1 MKVDLI
7 TLHAVQNYG
16 SVLQALATQELLKQH
31 GCEVTIINYVR
42 ENVRPENLFR
52 TWGKGNPIKSFIMI
66 PTILRWEKV
75 FHGFCQK
82 NLNLTLQIY
91 TTDDDFKNYPLD
103 ADLYCTGS
111 DQVWNSKWN
120 RGIIPPLYLSFVPQN
135 KYKFT
140 LAASFG
146 QSVLSNEE
154 VAVTQKYIDQ
164 YNMISVREVS
174 GVDILKAQY
183 QYEGAVHLIDP
194 TVAVNSDFWRKKATS
209 RKMAQDYILIY
220 NLNRSKEFDDY
231 AVELAKRCG
240 LRLVRLCTRYDQ
252 FYRPGKSILVPEVF
266 EFIGLID
273 NARYVLTDSFHAT
286 AFSMNLNTEPICI
299 YPNEFSGRLESF
311 LRLTESTQRH
321 ISDYSDF
328 EVVDR
333 PVDFGKVNCILE
345 KERKK
350 VDEFLNLVIKDATA
364 KGQKGG
370 GDSV

>member
-1 MKVDLI
+1 M
-7 TLHAVQNYG
+7 
-16 SVLQALATQELLKQH
+16 
-31 GCEVTIINYVR
+31 
-42 ENVRPENLFR
+42 
-52 TWGKGNPIKSFIMI
+52 
-66 PTILRWEKV
+66 
-75 FHGFCQK
+75 
-82 NLNLTLQIY
+82 
-91 TTDDDFKNYPLD
+91 
-103 ADLYCTGS
+103 
-111 DQVWNSKWN
+111 
-120 RGIIPPLYLSFVPQN
+120 
-135 KYKFT
+135 
-140 LAASFG
+140 
-146 QSVLSNEE
+146 SNEE